1 MTTSGHPLATEN
13 DRSRWLALYVLCGSV
28 LMIVLDATIVN
39 VALPAI
45 RNDLRFTPA
54 SLAWV
59 VNAYLIAFGGLLLLA
74 GRLGDLVGRRRI
86 FLTGLVLFTAASAVC
101 GFAVNQQMLI
111 AARFVQGV
119 GGALASAVV
128 LGMIVAMFPAPQ
140 ELAKAIG
147 VFAFVASAG
156 GAVGLLAGGVI
167 AQAISWHWIFFVNVP
182 IGTAVAFAARRL
194 VPADKGLGFGAG
206 ADVAG
211 AGMITGALML
221 AVYTI
226 VKPAAEK
233 GWLAS
238 ETLVLGA
245 VSLALIAGFV
255 VRQRYARSPLMPLV
269 LLRSRNL
276 VGANLIQLI
285 GAAGMFGAFFLGT
298 LYLQNLRHYDA
309 LQIGLAFLPVTICMG
324 TLSVRYSERLIT
336 RFGARAAAL
345 AGLVLMAV
353 ALVLLAIAPA
363 DADYVTQLL
372 PTMALL
378 GLGAGACFPAL
389 MGLSMDGV
397 EPQQA
402 GLASGLVN
410 TTAQIG
416 GALGLAVLATLSS
429 TRTRHLA
436 SSGHS
441 QDTALLSGYHLAFW
455 IAAGLIALAIVV
467 AAMLLT
473 NPNNAALVA
482 TQDVAAEGEI
492 ATASTASTFRADVDP
507 SRTLQDMRQVDDEDR
522 RVLSYAGAAQGQDV
536 SRG

>member
-1 MTTSGHPLATEN
+1 LRKVTKLASVLGMTTFKPPVAAET
-13 DRSRWLALYVLCGSV
+13 DRSRWLALYVLCGSM

-45 RNDLRFTPA
+45 RTDLHFTPA

-74 GRLGDLVGRRRI
+74 GRLGDLVGRRGV
-86 FLTGLVLFTAASAVC
+86 FLTGLAVFTTASAVC
-101 GFAVNQQMLI
+101 GTAVNQQMLVVG
-111 AARFVQGV
+111 RLVQGA
-119 GGALASAVV
+119 GGALTSAVV
-128 LGMIVAMFPAPQ
+128 LGMIVTMFPKPQ
-140 ELAKAIG
+140 EQAKAIG

-182 IGTAVAFAARRL
+182 IGVAVALAALRL
-194 VPADKGLGFGAG
+194 VPADKGLGLGQG

-211 AGMITGALML
+211 AGMVTGALML
-221 AVYTI
+221 TVYTI

-233 GWLAS
+233 GWLDS

-245 VSLALIAGFV
+245 ISAALLAAFV
-255 VRQRYARSPLMPLV
+255 ARQHYARNPLMPLG
-269 LLRSRNL
+269 LFRSRNL

-309 LQIGLAFLPVTICMG
+309 LQIGLAFLPVTIFMG
-324 TLSVRYSERLIT
+324 TLSVRYSERIIS

-345 AGLVLMAV
+345 AGLTLMAV
-353 ALVLLAIAPA
+353 ALALLAIAPA
-363 DADYVTQLL
+363 DANYVTQLL

-378 GLGAGACFPAL
+378 GLGAGTCFPAL
-389 MGLSMDGV
+389 IGLGMDGV

-416 GALGLAVLATLSS
+416 GAVGLAVLATMSS
-429 TRTRHLA
+429 SRTHQLA
-436 SSGHS
+436 ASGNG
-441 QDTALLSGYHLAFW
+441 QEAALLSGYHLAFW
-455 IAAGLIALAIVV
+455 IAAGLMIVAIAV
-467 AAMLLT
+467 AAKVLT
-473 NPNNAALVA
+473 RPAAVPPM
-482 TQDVAAEGEI
+482 AAETDGAAEI
-492 ATASTASTFRADVDP
+492 AESGETAESGEPAADAEP
-507 SRTLQDMRQVDDEDR
+507 ARGA
-522 RVLSYAGAAQGQDV
+522 VLV
-536 SRG
+536 SA